1 MKIILY
7 YKNID
12 KILEISD
19 DKVLDELYYNLA
31 MIPTIKQIKE
41 YNNGI
46 IDIKKFI
53 KEERE
58 IISKLSY
65 KVPLFDYVTKN
76 IYLVEKNEVYNKV
89 TGDNYRFLD
98 EKIIKLLKETINKI
112 KTIKTKTEWINKY
125 IEKLNKNINFINN
138 FNIKVLKKTFL
149 AIFFETNP
157 TSKEIT
163 ECIKPTFLP
172 YQYYQSPY
180 YNKSELISLALN
192 LNIIKNTNILPS
204 SYSESE
210 INNIYDKI
218 KKYEIDTQILI
229 YNQLYILYNNAKSY
243 VQYYTLFGSYYFNNY
258 MRNISTKDE
267 ELELHIN
274 NFLEL
279 IKKAPAFKNDYIVYR
294 FIENDEYLT
303 QLKIGDIYNENSFI
317 STTRNPFYSAKNNLF
332 GFILIKIKIP
342 ANKEGIALLLES
354 YSNYPHEQEIILHPS
369 VLKLTNIDT
378 NYNYYHWDKLAES
391 KITKVY
397 NFEYIKPLFYNI
409 SHITSKYLINSIQ
422 IPILDFYNIEFT
434 GKSPNDKIYNFF
446 NSLPKINLRRT
457 FYTNIGNN
465 KYTFYVYFLTKN
477 KVYNKF
483 FFLQKNQENNP
494 ADEIY
499 MTIQNTINGKI
510 ELFIEIKTIIS
521 VNYYFR
527 FSGHKNN
534 IPDSD
539 LIHWLAGLAKSLN
552 IFTII
557 IHGNYNSYIHIAEN
571 ILKFNNLLDDFKTI
585 QEIDNPDSNI
595 INIYTADIN
604 TYCTDIIDYIY
615 NNDQRYNN
623 ITYIQRKIPL
633 HMINKLKNI
642 KFKNLYEEYSNKYER
657 IEELNY
663 IYNKGDLDISIME
676 FYKIIHSKYPY
687 LINKLQNLILNLYPK
702 EFELPWH
709 FYYIFKPFEYLYQ
722 KKIIPYITSQY
733 TDPIDDLI
741 KNLRNE
747 TLFIHDNKFRQIML
761 IE

>member
-46 IDIKKFI
+46 IDKKKFI

-65 KVPLFDYVTKN
+65 KVPLFDYITKN

-210 INNIYDKI
+210 INNIYNKI

-303 QLKIGDIYNENSFI
+303 QIKIGDIYNENSFI
-317 STTRNPFYSAKNNLF
+317 STTRNPFYSAKNNMF

-354 YSNYPHEQEIILHPS
+354 YSNYPHEQEIILPPS
-369 VLKLTNIDT
+369 TLKLTNIDT

-397 NFEYIKPLFYNI
+397 NFEYINPLFYNI

-615 NNDQRYNN
+615 NHDQRYNN

-642 KFKNLYEEYSNKYER
+642 KFKNLYEKYSNKYER

-687 LINKLQNLILNLYPK
+687 LINKLQNIILNLYPK